1 MSHLLNTDYRRTIRE
16 ENPLYSFVY
25 FFRSWK
31 KLGGGSWLHIQVVCF
46 WIVLIGAVGFGPIY
60 LLDHAR
66 LLESDIRIESHY
78 RPEFII
84 ISLSY
89 FVIMLG
95 NFLYLFDI
103 YRQSADAGR
112 ENTMVWKLYSISLLI
127 CLCCIITCAL
137 ALRSLQ
143 LEDDINNMVTN
154 TEQFTLFIFAGF
166 FGVDLLMMIAK
177 VNQIRRYRRQH
188 PAGPDPRDLRS
199 EKRFIF
205 NQMIL
210 IDIPV
215 LLGVLFIGFFSE
227 RAYRVGFYFT
237 AHEEFKHVPIDFPS
251 SRDSYELFRN
261 YFAVGAIGMHVIF
274 SQFIFIILNT
284 RSLFRKIREEVYRRS
299 SKGGIV

>member
-1 MSHLLNTDYRRTIRE
+1 M
-16 ENPLYSFVY
+16 
-25 FFRSWK
+25 
-31 KLGGGSWLHIQVVCF
+31 
-46 WIVLIGAVGFGPIY
+46 
-60 LLDHAR
+60 
-66 LLESDIRIESHY
+66 
-78 RPEFII
+78 II

-112 ENTMVWKLYSISLLI
+112 ENKIVWNLYSISLLI
-127 CLCCIITCAL
+127 CLCCTVACAL
-137 ALRSLQ
+137 ALRYLQ
-143 LEDDINNMVTN
+143 QEDDINEIVTK
-154 TEQFTLFIFAGF
+154 TERFTLFIFAGF

-177 VNQIRRYRRQH
+177 VTQIRLYRKNH
-188 PAGPDPRDLRS
+188 PTGPDPRTLRS

-237 AHEEFKHVPIDFPS
+237 AHEEFKKIPIDFVD
-251 SRDSYELFRN
+251 SRDSFELFRN

-284 RSLFRKIREEVYRRS
+284 RSLYRKIREAVARS
-299 SKGGIV
+299 

>member
-1 MSHLLNTDYRRTIRE
+1 MNHPPNTDYHRTIRE
-16 ENPLYSFVY
+16 ENPLSYFVY

-31 KLGGGSWLHIQVVCF
+31 KLGPFSWLHIQVAAF
-46 WIVLIGAVGFGPIY
+46 WILLVGAVGFAPIY

-66 LLESDIRIESHY
+66 LLEGYIKIESHY
-78 RPEFII
+78 RPEMII

-103 YRQSADAGR
+103 YRQSTDAGR
-112 ENTMVWKLYSISLLI
+112 DNKLVWNLYSVSLLI
-127 CLCCIITCAL
+127 CLCCIVACAL
-137 ALRSLQ
+137 ALRFLQ
-143 LEDDINNMVTN
+143 QEDDINQIVEK
-154 TEQFTLFIFAGF
+154 TERFTLFIFAGF
-166 FGVDLLMMIAK
+166 FAVDLLMMIAK
-177 VNQIRRYRRQH
+177 VSEIRSYREKH
-188 PAGPDPRDLRS
+188 PAGPDPRGLRS

-215 LLGVLFIGFFSE
+215 LLGVLFIGYFSE

-237 AHEEFKHVPIDFPS
+237 AHEEFKNVPIDFAN
-251 SRDSYELFRN
+251 SRDSFELFRN

-274 SQFIFIILNT
+274 SQFIFIVLNT
-284 RSLFRKIREEVYRRS
+284 RSLFRKIREVMASRAQVS
-299 SKGGIV
+299 S